1 MRSASSALC
10 CLLLFACAGSR
21 PALESRGPLAT
32 SAEPAGLWSPPRAST
47 HPLRL
52 RVWPVPGGARADFA
66 SEGPALAV
74 RVGESVDLHR
84 AGGAAARAQCHWSDD
99 QGRAGPLPLPSRSR
113 PGVVDV
119 RCTAGADRA
128 FAQVTYTDAHELPVR
143 DPYVG
148 GVVLLKTHRTPPGL
162 VGPVGTSELG
172 LGSLDRLLQRLGAY
186 ALPAFP
192 FARSGTRDRVGL
204 ARWIVVDLPE
214 RTNFY
219 QAVALL
225 RADPEV
231 LAESYVPE
239 DARFLRVSEQAGWPD
254 PLVAASPQAPEPY
267 NPVAASER
275 VEARSRIPWVGR
287 DLGWELEAIG
297 APRAWSRATGSGVTV
312 AIVDTGVDVNHL
324 ALSLNLPLKESEGR
338 GYDGD
343 GNGIPGDELG
353 VNFAHLAIAHGE
365 GPPRLALGLAGDV
378 SDWAGLD
385 DARIGRAVGH
395 GTAIAALVAGSGA
408 DSERAGVAPDAA
420 ILPVDVQENAL
431 ASGSQLLGEDPR
443 MRALPLSSPLRSG
456 VWARAA
462 GIVYAV
468 SEGARVLTCAWAS
481 EVPHWVLHDALLF
494 AEDNCALAVCSA
506 LESGGYPGAWLRA
519 GASETG
525 EVYDAWTGE
534 LEGDFFRRPLRA
546 TLLVGAAPGVRAD
559 LVAPGGD
566 ARRGIESAVSSPQA
580 SRTSPG
586 SRRFASFRGAG
597 MSVALAAGVAALA
610 MELRPDLEPWE
621 IRESLVRGAA
631 SGGRLDAPG
640 ALESAARRAEG
651 GCMTPAERHQQLS
664 AERRPWWKRVR
675 MRVEYER
682 DGPDDPPAAR
692 RPEGPVEG
700 R

>member
-1 MRSASSALC
+1 
-10 CLLLFACAGSR
+10 
-21 PALESRGPLAT
+21 
-32 SAEPAGLWSPPRAST
+32 
-47 HPLRL
+47 
-52 RVWPVPGGARADFA
+52 
-66 SEGPALAV
+66 
-74 RVGESVDLHR
+74 
-84 AGGAAARAQCHWSDD
+84 
-99 QGRAGPLPLPSRSR
+99 
-113 PGVVDV
+113 
-119 RCTAGADRA
+119 
-128 FAQVTYTDAHELPVR
+128 VTYTDAHELPVR
-143 DPYVG
+143 NPYGG
-148 GVVLLKTHRTPPGL
+148 GVVLLKTRRIPPGL
-162 VGPVGTSELG
+162 AGPVGTSALG

-186 ALPAFP
+186 ALSAFP
-192 FARSGTRDRVGL
+192 FDRSGARDRVGL

-239 DARFLRVSEQAGWPD
+239 DARFLRVSERAGWPE
-254 PLVAASPQAPEPY
+254 PLVATSRPKPEPRD
-267 NPVAASER
+267 PEAASER
-275 VEARSRIPWVGR
+275 VEARSRVPRVGR
-287 DLGWELEAIG
+287 DVGWELEAIG

-312 AIVDTGVDVNHL
+312 AVVDTGVDVDHL
-324 ALSLNLPLKESEGR
+324 AIALNLPLKESEGP

-385 DARIGRAVGH
+385 AARIGRAVGH

-408 DSERAGVAPDAA
+408 DSERAGVAPDAV

-431 ASGSQLLGEDPR
+431 ASGSQLVGEDPR

-468 SEGARVLTCAWAS
+468 SEGARVLTCAWES
-481 EVPHWVLHDALLF
+481 EAPHWILHDALLF
-494 AEDNCALAVCSA
+494 AEDNCSLAVCSA
-506 LESGGYPGAWLRA
+506 LESGGYPGAWRRA
-519 GASETG
+519 EASETG

-546 TLLVGAAPGVRAD
+546 TLLVGAAPGVLAD

-580 SRTSPG
+580 SRAASG
-586 SRRFASFRGAG
+586 SRRLASFRGAD

-610 MELRPDLEPWE
+610 TELRPDLEPWE
-621 IRESLVRGAA
+621 IRESLVRGAG

-640 ALESAARRAEG
+640 ALESAALRPQG
-651 GCMTPAERHQQLS
+651 GCMTPAQRHRQLS
-664 AERRPWWKRVR
+664 VERRPWWRRLR
-675 MRVEYER
+675 MRVKYDR
-682 DGPDDPPAAR
+682 VSPDDPPASK
-692 RPEGPVEG
+692 RPGGPGES